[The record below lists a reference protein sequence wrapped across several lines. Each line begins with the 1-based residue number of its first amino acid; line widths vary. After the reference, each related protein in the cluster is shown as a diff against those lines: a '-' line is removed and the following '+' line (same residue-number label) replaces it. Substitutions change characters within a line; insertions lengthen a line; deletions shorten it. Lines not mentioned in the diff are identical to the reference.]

1 MDKSIKQ
8 MAIELHSEAL
18 KQGVNIEGI
27 YFERAE
33 TISGDVKVIRVNINA
48 EAVNIKG

>member
-1 MDKSIKQ
+1 MIKSIKQ
-8 MAIELHSEAL
+8 MAIDLHAEAL

-33 TISGDVKVIRVNINA
+33 TISGEVTIIRVNVNA
-48 EAVNIKG
+48 EMVSIKG